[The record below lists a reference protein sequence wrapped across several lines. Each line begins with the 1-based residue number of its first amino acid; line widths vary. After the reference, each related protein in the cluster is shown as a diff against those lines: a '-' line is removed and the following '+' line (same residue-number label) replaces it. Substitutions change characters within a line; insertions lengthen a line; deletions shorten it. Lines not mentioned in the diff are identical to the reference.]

1 MYKVSGKVLVK
12 ETGVGIPN
20 LQVVLY
26 DLDIRLAQSSPNDPV
41 EIFNPLNQPALPNQP
56 APFFW
61 QAFPGDR
68 LGSVLTND
76 QGGFEL
82 TFDDEDFAAREQVKR
97 PDLIL
102 FVMAPEDSG
111 ASINPQNLSYLPK
124 SPAQRILH
132 YSYDPVVN
140 SGKNEGYIIRIPSR
154 LLDDFGILYPGQSRV
169 SPSSSQLIGSLEQAR
184 QLETAI
190 RQNEQKYVQD
200 NVDKQRKL
208 TTKAKGFVVELS
220 ATPLQFRRSPL
231 FVGDAKA
238 PDATTRITTA
248 LTQARNEGLKKLD
261 AYKTRV
267 SPTLRVY
274 LTDDKLANLRSRGLI
289 RPDGTNFFVDSVC
302 SLLSSHISGVT
313 LQRVRS
319 LLEQQRD
326 NPPTPPGGNGSNGN
340 GANPPAVDLS
350 PAEQI
355 RQRVLGQIQHL
366 ETPNLEQESKGVMN
380 NLLDMLQEMKSA
392 AQGPSDVAALRDFH
406 SLQIAF
412 PQVWTEAFDRRLRDS
427 AERLYRETVRLHEE
441 YGLSMPP
448 LEAIREV
455 NQFRQFL
462 SQTKED
468 FSYVAVTPIPSDV
481 AACFP
486 EHELDFTT
494 WNSLSLLQQQSLQT
508 LAQAIKA
515 FREDAATREIAENL
529 RKRGQQIIAKPA
541 GNLGRAQQLILE
553 MGEMLAEPYGF
564 HYFAP
569 NSINFGLL
577 VTYRQEWVPETYQ
590 VGDLVATIPLA
601 PNETRKFTTKR
612 VVKTSRSQKEI
623 EKSLSSRQE
632 EFQQTSRAED
642 EILNRAQISTN
653 FQMTAEGSLNFG
665 IGQIGGS
672 TQFALN
678 QAQESS
684 RTKKS
689 FHEAVMKAAYEYKS
703 ERSLEIETTSE
714 QELEFTTSG
723 ELSNPNNELTVT
735 YLLYELER
743 RYKITEKLHRLTP
756 VILVAQDIPAPH
768 EIDEDW
774 LLAHEWIL
782 RRVLLDDSLKPALDY
797 LSDEFVGNEVSL
809 EVKQANW
816 QSQKALVDRLE
827 TEAQNFLSQRQ
838 QLRETLARLTEG
850 AEVAGVSEADDL
862 QRGFLN
868 VFTGGLSEVF
878 GGLFGGASA
887 GERLEA
893 ARKAA
898 EMRLDYLK
906 ESLADA
912 QLKLSRAA
920 EALNQATSQY
930 TRALEEQSNK
940 RTAIDQL
947 RVHVKQNILYYMQA
961 IWDHEPPDQRF
972 FRLYHQEVELPVPAT
987 QACRM
992 RLATPEEIDRGIPG
1006 IRREGRQYIL
1016 DCAAPVA
1023 PSPDRRTTKTLVEI
1037 ADLDNPLGYKGN
1049 YMIFPLKECTYLTDF
1064 MMQEY
1069 IDDYFGIRDPDEAG
1083 NFTTDELLQ
1092 YAEQKRDEL
1101 SAEERRALDQMLA
1114 ERLTNPR
1121 RDSETIIVPT
1131 GQLFIEALTGAHSLL
1146 EPFKMLHRG
1155 LDVAKVEAEV
1165 REMNLENLRRAAR
1178 LIEGDREDPEIDKYI
1193 VVESDKAVDSN
1204 IDIDEV

>member
-12 ETGVGIPN
+12 ETGLGIPD
-20 LQVVLY
+20 LLIVLY
-26 DLDIRLAQSSPNDPV
+26 DQDNLQASQGPPP
-41 EIFNPLNQPALPNQP
+41 EIFSVPNQP
-56 APFFW
+56 LPFYW
-61 QAFPGDR
+61 QSFPGER
-68 LGSVLTND
+68 LGSVLTD
-76 QGGFEL
+76 ESGRFEL
-82 TFDDEDFAAREQVKR
+82 TFEEAEFEQREPIKR
-97 PDLIL
+97 PDLVL
-102 FVMAPEDSG
+102 LVMAPEDTQQQPGTFNVPRPS
-111 ASINPQNLSYLPK
+111 
-124 SPAQRILH
+124 AQRILH

-140 SGKNEGYIIRIPSR
+140 SGKKEGYIIRIPSR

-169 SPSSSQLIGSLEQAR
+169 SSTTPQLISSLEQAR

-190 RQNEQKYVQD
+190 RQNEQIYVRN
-200 NVDKQRKL
+200 NVTKQREL
-208 TTKAKGFVVELS
+208 TTKAKGFVAELS

-267 SPTLRVY
+267 SPTLRIY
-274 LTDDKLANLRSRGLI
+274 LTDDKLADLRRRGLV
-289 RPDGTNFFVDSVC
+289 RPDGTNFLVDSVC

-313 LQRVRS
+313 LQRVQS
-319 LLEQQRD
+319 LLKQQRD
-326 NPPTPPGGNGSNGN
+326 NPSTPPGGNSSNGN
-340 GANPPAVDLS
+340 GANPPAVDLP

-380 NLLDMLQEMKSA
+380 NLLDMLQEIKSA

-441 YGLSMPP
+441 YGLSFPP

-468 FSYVAVTPIPSDV
+468 FSYVAVTPIPPDV
-481 AACFP
+481 AVCFP
-486 EHELDFTT
+486 ESELDFAT

-553 MGEMLAEPYGF
+553 MGEMLAEPYAF

-642 EILNRAQISTN
+642 EILHRSQISTN

-782 RRVLLDDSLKPALDY
+782 RRVLLDDSLKMALDY

-809 EVKQANW
+809 EIKQASW
-816 QSQKALVDRLE
+816 QVQRNLVEKLE
-827 TEAQNFLSQRQ
+827 NQVASFLTTRDG
-838 QLRETLARLTEG
+838 LRETLANLTER
-850 AEVAGVSEADDL
+850 AEI
-862 QRGFLN
+862 
-868 VFTGGLSEVF
+868 
-878 GGLFGGASA
+878 ASA
-887 GERLEA
+887 GEPDDIQRGFVNMLTGGFSEIAGAFGGATDSEKLEA
-893 ARKAA
+893 ARKVA

-906 ESLADA
+906 ESLSDA
-912 QLKLSRAA
+912 QSKLSRAA

-972 FRLYHQEVELPVPAT
+972 FRLYHQEVELPAPAT
-987 QACRM
+987 QVCRM
-992 RLATPEEIDRGIPG
+992 RLATPEEIDRGVPG
-1006 IRREGRQYIL
+1006 IRREGSQYIL

-1023 PSPDRRTTKTLVEI
+1023 PSPERRTTKTLVEI

-1083 NFTTDELLQ
+1083 NFTTDELLK

-1101 SAEERRALDQMLA
+1101 SVEERRALDQMIA

-1178 LIEGDREDPEIDKYI
+1178 LIEGDREDPEIDKKI
-1193 VVESDKAVDSN
+1193 VFQGNNSSVIVPPEA
-1204 IDIDEV
+1204 